1 MNDFEQFEK
10 WMINDA
16 RFSPHTVSQTMR
28 KIRYIFEHYNQ
39 PLSVFSFQ
47 DFIREVW
54 EKKGN
59 KTANGYIKI
68 INRWLRFKG
77 IEEMKYF
84 KEYGSEFTVQYCSPE
99 EKRLLL
105 QAAERKGLREKAMF
119 YLLFGTGVRLAEA
132 CDLKFKDILPDRIKV
147 VGKGQKVREVYLPP
161 EAYKAIKAYLNVR
174 TPTDSREDAP
184 YLFTTK
190 ARRKMTYAFFRKICS
205 DVAFGAGVKFH
216 PHMARHT
223 YATDLLKAGVSV
235 VYVSQ
240 LLGHEDLES
249 TAIYLHPSQL
259 EAIEKARSVDL
270 FNVQNPHESHGLDRR
285 GAERPHANQF
295 EHKDSDFKEESED
308 DDEPPGELK
317 EKALLVLF
325 SELMQHPVRSKS
337 SRVGINATPSPDA
350 VRNAP
355 NHHFLS
361 PINATPREDKCNT
374 INATPVRKPP

>member
-1 MNDFEQFEK
+1 MNDSEEEFER
-10 WMINDA
+10 WMVDVQ
-16 RFSPHTVSQTMR
+16 RFSPHTVNQTIRKMR
-28 KIRYIFEHYNQ
+28 YVFFTSDFS
-39 PLSVFSFQ
+39 LSLSDLQ
-47 DFIREVW
+47 EFIRRVW

-161 EAYKAIKAYLNVR
+161 EAYRAIKAYLNVR

-190 ARRKMTYAFFRKICS
+190 ARRKMTYAFFRKIC
-205 DVAFGAGVKFH
+205 
-216 PHMARHT
+216 
-223 YATDLLKAGVSV
+223 
-235 VYVSQ
+235 
-240 LLGHEDLES
+240 
-249 TAIYLHPSQL
+249 
-259 EAIEKARSVDL
+259 
-270 FNVQNPHESHGLDRR
+270 
-285 GAERPHANQF
+285 
-295 EHKDSDFKEESED
+295 
-308 DDEPPGELK
+308 
-317 EKALLVLF
+317 
-325 SELMQHPVRSKS
+325 
-337 SRVGINATPSPDA
+337 
-350 VRNAP
+350 
-355 NHHFLS
+355 
-361 PINATPREDKCNT
+361 
-374 INATPVRKPP
+374 